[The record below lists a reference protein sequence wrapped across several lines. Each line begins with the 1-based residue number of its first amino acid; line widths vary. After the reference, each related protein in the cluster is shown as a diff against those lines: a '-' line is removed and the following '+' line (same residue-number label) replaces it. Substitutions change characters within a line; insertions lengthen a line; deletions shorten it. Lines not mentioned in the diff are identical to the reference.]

1 MVKEC
6 QVITNNDAI
15 TVVRCGETD
24 IQFPSIKRT
33 ATTVKVLFRDGKY
46 KIVPDDFIEYQPKMK
61 KQNKK
66 RYEEEL
72 KEDTEE

>member
-1 MVKEC
+1 MIKEC

-33 ATTVKVLFRDGKY
+33 ASTVKVLIKDGKY
-46 KIVPDDFIEYQPKMK
+46 KIVPDDYKEYQPKPK

-66 RYEEEL
+66 RYEE
-72 KEDTEE
+72 TEE